1 MIKALKMGDVVSFDT
16 DKVSGTGWIERVKD
30 DCCDISTRT
39 FKIKGSKNREE
50 QSGPCIME
58 NIPFD
63 EIEIIDDDEWDDVFR
78 RDYVESMIP
87 NESSLEKLSE
97 KDKERVRKHLE
108 ILCSHDD
115 LSSLIKKGYL
125 CYGGSPLYECNWKET
140 VRCFEKALQA
150 GFDAAVSDSLG
161 YIYYYGRTTNGVP
174 DYEKAYRY
182 FSAAALAGNHES
194 LYKVGDMFL
203 KGLGVPSSP
212 TLADKLYYRV
222 YRESRAILLSRFRLN
237 KFADA
242 ALRMASSYER
252 NGYSNSMIYGKYL
265 EANLGLRLR
274 SEYRCFGDSVVRKA
288 VDDGLEKCSMESIE
302 YEEPEIFSLLDSN
315 TLRGNL
321 LFVKLKLCGE
331 MMKGRVEVVSEGRR
345 CKSEDAYL
353 LLTIPSLSYCSF
365 VRSFSFSCKFIAS
378 FPEIKEGEVLSFYS
392 TGIDNDYDIT
402 FVGEDAE
409 DSISILGDN
418 WKIRKPGKRDEFQPE
433 WQDEE
438 ER

>member
-1 MIKALKMGDVVSFDT
+1 MKAFKKGDVISFDT
-16 DKVSGTGWIERVKD
+16 DKVSGTGWVERVKS

-39 FKIKGSKNREE
+39 FKIKGLKNREE

-63 EIEIIDDDEWDDVFR
+63 EIEIIDDDKWDDVFR

-87 NESSLEKLSE
+87 DEASLEKLSE
-97 KDKERVRKHLE
+97 NDKERVRKHLE

-125 CYGGSPLYECNWKET
+125 CYGGSPLYKCDWNET
-140 VRCFEKALQA
+140 VRCFEKVLEA
-150 GFDAAVSDSLG
+150 GFDDALSDSLG

-212 TLADKLYYRV
+212 MLADKLYYRV
-222 YRESRAILLSRFRLN
+222 YCESRALLLRRCRLN

-242 ALRMASSYER
+242 ALRIASSYER
-252 NGYSNSMIYGKYL
+252 KGYSKGMIYSKYL
-265 EANLGLRLR
+265 EADLGLKLR
-274 SEYRCFGDSVVRKA
+274 DEYRYYGDSVVRKA
-288 VDDGLEKCSMESIE
+288 VDAGLEKYSKENIE
-302 YEEPEIFSLLDSN
+302 YDESEIFSFLDSN
-315 TLRGNL
+315 TLRGKL
-321 LFVKLKLCGE
+321 LHVELELCGNV
-331 MMKGRVEVVSEGRR
+331 MKGRVEVVSEGRR

-353 LLTIPSLSYCSF
+353 LLTLPSLSYCSF
-365 VRSFSFSCKFIAS
+365 VRSFAFSCKFIAS
-378 FPEIKEGEVLSFYS
+378 FPEIKQGEVLSFYS
-392 TGIDNDYDIT
+392 TGIEDDYDIT

-409 DSISILGDN
+409 DSISILGDK
-418 WKIRKPGKRDEFQPE
+418 WKIKKPGKRDEFQPQ

-438 ER
+438 E